1 MFLYSCYSPGSG
13 ASLLIVPGA
22 DSRYVICA
30 SRSLARA
37 LSTQFGLPE
46 GIRTPDLGIRS
57 ALLYP
62 TELRTVTWCAHTDLN
77 CEPTD
82 YESGA
87 LTN

>member
-1 MFLYSCYSPGSG
+1 MFLYSCCS
-13 ASLLIVPGA
+13 
-22 DSRYVICA
+22 
-30 SRSLARA
+30 
-37 LSTQFGLPE
+37 GLPE